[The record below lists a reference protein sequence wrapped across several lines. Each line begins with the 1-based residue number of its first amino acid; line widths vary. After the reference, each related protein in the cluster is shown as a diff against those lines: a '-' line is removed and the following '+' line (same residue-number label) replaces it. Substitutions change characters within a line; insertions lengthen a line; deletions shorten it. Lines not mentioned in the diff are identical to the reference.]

1 MNPALAENLIGG
13 RCFGKIKKE
22 IMSLDDTNRVDDEQV
37 DSDNSEDT
45 LGANPSPDSAQE
57 ACSETESEVEQ
68 ESSKKEKKK
77 RKSKKEDKIA
87 ELEAQLADSKDK
99 HLRLF
104 SDFDNFRKRTMKER
118 LDLLKSASA
127 DVIKNLLPVVDDL
140 ERALSSMADGN
151 ENKEGITL
159 IYNKLIATLTKDGL
173 EPMDAKGKVFDVD
186 MHAALTR
193 IPAPS
198 EADKGTVV
206 DVIEKGYLLN
216 GKVLRY
222 AKVVVGA

>member
-1 MNPALAENLIGG
+1 
-13 RCFGKIKKE
+13 
-22 IMSLDDTNRVDDEQV
+22 MSLDDTNRVDDEQV
-37 DSDNSEDT
+37 TSNGSEDV
-45 LGANPSPDSAQE
+45 LGENPSQESDQE
-57 ACSETESEVEQ
+57 ASSETESEVEKG
-68 ESSKKEKKK
+68 SSKKDKK
-77 RKSKKEDKIA
+77 RHKHKKEDKIA

-118 LDLLKSASA
+118 LELLKNASA

-140 ERALSSMADGN
+140 ERALGSMAEDN

-159 IYNKLIATLTKDGL
+159 IYNKLMASLAKEGL
-173 EPMDAKGKVFDVD
+173 ASMDAKGKVFDVD
-186 MHAALTR
+186 MHEALTR
-193 IPAPS
+193 IPAS
-198 EADKGTVV
+198 CEEEKGAVV

-216 GKVLRY
+216 DKVLRY